1 MPPCARASCAS
12 RRAGRSGG
20 SATSTSMR
28 SSWRVVAAALGG
40 FALLTLAVFRPSP
53 SELAH
58 TAPAFHGSAADAL
71 LLMWATSHVSRALF
85 SAPLHLFDA
94 GIFYPLRHTLAF
106 GDHMIGEALIGL
118 PLWLATGNPLLEY
131 NVLVLA
137 SYALGATAAF
147 VYAREQTGGVAP
159 AVAAGIAF
167 AFTPFRFHSPLWLQ
181 VLFTACVPLA
191 LCFWLRFVRTLRWR
205 DWVLW
210 VACWVLHSLMGLYLA
225 LYFALAMTALAALA
239 LVAAP
244 TRRAGRLR
252 AGMLLGRSRWWPPS
266 RRRSGPTSR
275 SAAPRAPCARAGSTP

>member
-1 MPPCARASCAS
+1 MAAPGPRSRPGSVRSPTCGPSSRSPLPRASRSSRIPPYARASCAS

-40 FALLTLAVFRPSP
+40 FSLLTLAVFRPSP

-58 TAPAFHGSAADAL
+58 TAPAFRGNAADAL
-71 LLMWATSHVSRALF
+71 LLMWATSHVSRAFF

-137 SYALGATAAF
+137 SYALGAT
-147 VYAREQTGGVAP
+147 RSEEHTSELQ
-159 AVAAGIAF
+159 
-167 AFTPFRFHSPLWLQ
+167 SP
-181 VLFTACVPLA
+181 
-191 LCFWLRFVRTLRWR
+191 
-205 DWVLW
+205 
-210 VACWVLHSLMGLYLA
+210 MYL
-225 LYFALAMTALAALA
+225 
-239 LVAAP
+239 VC
-244 TRRAGRLR
+244 RL
-252 AGMLLGRSRWWPPS
+252 LLEKKKH
-266 RRRSGPTSR
+266 
-275 SAAPRAPCARAGSTP
+275 